1 MAPVSRYSHQVKEAA
16 FRFCC
21 QNLSAAKIARRIPE
35 IFGDDVRPDPR
46 TVNCWIQKGDWLA
59 RRKRIHRKT
68 EVLAEQQLART
79 TAKLLAGLSY
89 LREKILSASTSLEF
103 KSAEGVVRS
112 LATLQRV
119 IKGLTR
125 PKEGADTGAHRGK
138 DGGGLDRPRV
148 TEKFQLA
155 DELNTSRV
163 VVILVTIIWH
173 IMLYHANYGNLSR

>member
-16 FRFCC
+16 FSLCC

-35 IFGDDVRPDPR
+35 IFGDDVRPDPL
-46 TVNCWIQKGDWLA
+46 TVKCWIQKGDWLA
-59 RRKRIHRKT
+59 RRKRVHRKT

-89 LREKILSASTSLEF
+89 LREKILSVSTSLEF

-119 IKGLTR
+119 IEGLAL
-125 PKEGADTGAHRGK
+125 PKEGAIGK
-138 DGGGLDRPRV
+138 EQLEAVVGTIFQVLQQDKVLGPVLAKRQADILARIEAQLSKGLAE
-148 TEKFQLA
+148 EK
-155 DELNTSRV
+155 
-163 VVILVTIIWH
+163 
-173 IMLYHANYGNLSR
+173 